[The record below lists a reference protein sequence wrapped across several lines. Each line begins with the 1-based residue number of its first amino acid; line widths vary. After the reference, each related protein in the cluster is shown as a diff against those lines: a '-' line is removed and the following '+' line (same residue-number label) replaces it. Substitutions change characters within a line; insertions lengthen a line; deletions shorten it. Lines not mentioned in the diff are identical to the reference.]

1 MYKKSQ
7 NQRNVHP
14 QQQLS
19 LLCDLLYTIYFILLS
34 SHTDH
39 LLSDYSPGSSLPI
52 SWEKM
57 ELEFVPYRWDDVS
70 CDVNAS
76 SETMEAGRGKKKKI
90 LWYWILWRVEQR
102 GPSPPW
108 VFLFIHFL
116 IHRWDAWRGE
126 ALPNASGWGF
136 RSWDPSPAPHGP
148 TSPTQCFFSATT
160 TNDKK
165 FKFSTT
171 ETTTTKDKQ
180 QQFGYSTNVTTLITY
195 SPTKAE

>member
-1 MYKKSQ
+1 MYKKSK

-39 LLSDYSPGSSLPI
+39 LLSDYSPGSSSLPI

-90 LWYWILWRVEQR
+90 LWYWILWRVER

-126 ALPNASGWGF
+126 ALPNASGWGIHW
-136 RSWDPSPAPHGP
+136 RYPTPAPNGPMPSP
-148 TSPTQCFFSATT
+148 TRFFSAAATATT
-160 TNDKK
+160 THDKK

-171 ETTTTKDKQ
+171 DADKK
-180 QQFGYSTNVTTLITY
+180 QQFGYSTNATTLITH
-195 SPTKAE
+195 SPTETE